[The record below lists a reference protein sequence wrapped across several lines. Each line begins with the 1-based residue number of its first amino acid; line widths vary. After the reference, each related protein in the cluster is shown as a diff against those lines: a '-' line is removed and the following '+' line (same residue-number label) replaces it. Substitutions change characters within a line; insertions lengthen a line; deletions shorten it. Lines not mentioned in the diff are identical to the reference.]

1 MLNCTK
7 MLFALEAQTSV
18 CVVTFLFKRLDPG
31 YIQKST
37 IWHVQDPSNKGHY
50 PRAKELVLWGGTKS
64 HVILLNGQ
72 KAYLFVFF
80 PSFFCE
86 NAQAKN
92 PNPVFVI
99 ETLQNG
105 NRGH

>member
-1 MLNCTK
+1 

-37 IWHVQDPSNKGHY
+37 SWHVQDPSNKGHY
-50 PRAKELVLWGGTKS
+50 PRAKELLLRGGNDMIRTTKS

-86 NAQAKN
+86 NAQGKN